1 MCVYVRACCRPR
13 LVCHLAAG
21 IKNNNRKQTMPS
33 SRHLR
38 LSAQQ
43 AVRGGSR
50 ERVSRREGKRGRE
63 EEKESGSVFLLTN
76 YLNTLR
82 LLLYGNGSVLQR
94 ILTATPTAHTP
105 HTHPSHTHTCKH
117 CCIGTHSRSGGN
129 FLLQS

>member
-1 MCVYVRACCRPR
+1 MCVYVKRACCRPR

-50 ERVSRREGKRGRE
+50 ESEYKKGEEGEGRREGEGVRE
-63 EEKESGSVFLLTN
+63 WKTAVSF
-76 YLNTLR
+76 YLQIT
-82 LLLYGNGSVLQR
+82 
-94 ILTATPTAHTP
+94 
-105 HTHPSHTHTCKH
+105 
-117 CCIGTHSRSGGN
+117 
-129 FLLQS
+129 